1 MKEVGKSTIKVL
13 LAIINAYYD
22 ETNGYSHCSVAE
34 INKKYGMAK
43 NSIPKMFQQLCDE
56 GWIEDCTVN
65 GYYKR
70 FKILKPYPCPD
81 FIEMEELSNTQKNFL
96 LKCLEQN
103 IEESMSKKELAR
115 RIFNNENNN
124 NISRSLDTI
133 QEACGYSVFTILKTS
148 EYISGLI
155 PEDSEYTEHGYRTI
169 LNRKEIPSI
178 LQTEEDIIANRL
190 YRKSL
195 ARFKRTTNIADYNLT
210 EEYIKELLE
219 KQDYKDY
226 YTGIR
231 PEDSKE
237 YSIDRIDSSKGYI
250 QGNVVI
256 TTNRINLMK
265 GEMTTEEFKQ
275 VIKDLY
281 SNITNF

>member
-56 GWIEDCTVN
+56 GWIEDCTVS

-70 FKILKPYPCPD
+70 FRILKPYPCPD

-103 IEESMSKKELAR
+103 VEESMSKKELAR

-124 NISRSLDTI
+124 NISRSLDNI
-133 QEACGYSVFTILKTS
+133 AKACGYSVFSILRTTKF
-148 EYISGLI
+148 INGII
-155 PEDSEYTEHGYRTI
+155 PADSEYTEFGYRTI
-169 LNRKEIPSI
+169 LNRKEYTAPE
-178 LQTEEDIIANRL
+178 TEEDKLANHL
-190 YRKSL
+190 YTKSMQ
-195 ARFKRTTNIADYNLT
+195 RFKRATNIADYNLT

-226 YTGIR
+226 YTGIK

-281 SNITNF
+281 SNIANF

>member
-1 MKEVGKSTIKVL
+1 MKEVGKSTIRVL

-43 NSIPKMFQQLCDE
+43 NSIPKMFQQLCEE

-81 FIEMEELSNTQKNFL
+81 FIEMEELSNPQKNFL
-96 LKCLEQN
+96 LKCAEQE
-103 IEESMSKKELAR
+103 IEEGMTKKELAR
-115 RIFNNENNN
+115 RIFDNENNN
-124 NISRSLDTI
+124 NISRSLANI
-133 QEACGYSVFTILKTS
+133 EEACGYSVFTILKTS

-169 LNRKEIPSI
+169 LNRKEVSSI
-178 LQTEEDIIANRL
+178 LQTDEDIIANHL

-195 ARFKRTTNIADYNLT
+195 SRFKRATNINDYDLT

-226 YTGIR
+226 YTGIKS
-231 PEDSKE
+231 EDPKE

-256 TTNRINLMK
+256 TTNRINLVK
-265 GEMTTEEFKQ
+265 GDMTTEEFKQ

-281 SNITNF
+281 NNISKF